1 MLDASDPP
9 DERHAALPLSAESVL
24 ATSWLGRLNPCLCL
38 DDVVHQRTRLALLCE
53 LNAAGELDFNSMKD
67 LLCLS
72 DGNLARHLTVL
83 RAAGLIDLEK
93 RVEGRR
99 RRTYATLT
107 GKGSDALAEEFA
119 LLEKLIV
126 VVRQLDVR
134 SEHLAS

>member
-93 RVEGRR
+93 RVEGAASAHLRHAHRKGIRRTGRGIRAARKAHR
-99 RRTYATLT
+99 RRTPA
-107 GKGSDALAEEFA
+107 
-119 LLEKLIV
+119 
-126 VVRQLDVR
+126 RR
-134 SEHLAS
+134 